1 MRQDRVPA
9 TAMSSERGF
18 VLVAVLWILM
28 ALSALAVIFSLY
40 LSGSARALSVNDTA
54 LRTEALVAAS
64 LELTTYQLLL
74 PDGDARPAQGSFH
87 FRMDNADILVA
98 FKSEAA
104 RIDLNFAPKDVLA
117 KLFAGFGANEAAA
130 QEYANRITGWRTR
143 PAPDAANDEEAL
155 YSAAG
160 LGYSPRQSLFTHVNE
175 LALVVGLAPAL
186 VDRALPFV
194 TVFNG
199 SSDIDPQIA
208 APEVIAA
215 LPGKTPANPND
226 VLGGPPAS
234 SNGGPPASSNNAP
247 VATADSSGPAQN
259 NAATAKSLAYRIE
272 TTINFN
278 DGRRAASEVVI
289 AIGDKDKEEPYRVL
303 SWQDDPE
310 PRVVLRKR
318 TGL

>member
-1 MRQDRVPA
+1 MRQDQVPA

-18 VLVAVLWILM
+18 VIVAVLWILM

-54 LRTEALVAAS
+54 LRTEALVSAS

-74 PDGDARPAQGSFH
+74 PGDAERPAQGSFH
-87 FRMDNADILVA
+87 FRMDNADIAVT

-117 KLFAGFGANEAAA
+117 KLFAEFGANEAAA
-130 QEYANRITGWRTR
+130 QEYADRIIGWRTR
-143 PAPDAANDEEAL
+143 PAPGATNDEEAL
-155 YSAAG
+155 YGAAG
-160 LGYSPRQSLFTHVNE
+160 LGYSPRQSLFIHVNE

-199 SSDIDPQIA
+199 SPGVDPKIA

-215 LPGKTPANPND
+215 LPGHTPANPND
-226 VLGGPPAS
+226 VLGERPALS
-234 SNGGPPASSNNAP
+234 SNASA
-247 VATADSSGPAQN
+247 ATADSSGPAPS
-259 NAATAKSLAYRIE
+259 NAATAKSSAYRIE

-289 AIGDKDKEEPYRVL
+289 AIGDKDKEDPYRVL
-303 SWQDDPE
+303 SWQDDLE

>member
-1 MRQDRVPA
+1 MRQDQVPA
-9 TAMSSERGF
+9 TAMSSKRGF
-18 VLVAVLWILM
+18 VIVAVLWILM
-28 ALSALAVIFSLY
+28 ASSALAVIFSLY

-54 LRTEALVAAS
+54 LRTEALVSAS

-74 PDGDARPAQGSFH
+74 PGDAERPAQGSFH
-87 FRMDNADILVA
+87 FRMDNADVVVA

-130 QEYANRITGWRTR
+130 QEYADRIIGWRTR
-143 PAPDAANDEEAL
+143 PAPGATNDEEAL
-155 YSAAG
+155 YGAAG
-160 LGYSPRQSLFTHVNE
+160 LGYSPRQSLFIHVNE

-199 SSDIDPQIA
+199 SPGVDPKIA

-215 LPGKTPANPND
+215 LPGHTPANQND
-226 VLGGPPAS
+226 VLGERPAL
-234 SNGGPPASSNNAP
+234 SNNASA
-247 VATADSSGPAQN
+247 ATADSSGPAPS
-259 NAATAKSLAYRIE
+259 NAATAKSSAYRIE

-289 AIGDKDKEEPYRVL
+289 AIGDKDKEDPYRVL
-303 SWQDDPE
+303 SWQDDLE

>member
-1 MRQDRVPA
+1 MRQDRAPV

-18 VLVAVLWILM
+18 VIIAVLWILM

-40 LSGSARALSVNDTA
+40 LSGSARALSVNDIA
-54 LRTEALVAAS
+54 LRTEALVSAS

-74 PDGDARPAQGSFH
+74 PGDDARPAQGSFH
-87 FRMDNADILVA
+87 FRMDNADVVVA

-117 KLFAGFGANEAAA
+117 KLFAEFGADEAVA
-130 QEYANRITGWRTR
+130 QEYADRIIGWRTR
-143 PAPDAANDEEAL
+143 PAPGATNNEEAL
-155 YSAAG
+155 YGAAG

-199 SSDIDPQIA
+199 SSDVDPKIA
-208 APEVIAA
+208 APVVIAA
-215 LPGKTPANPND
+215 LPGKASANPND
-226 VLGGPPAS
+226 ILGQQPPS
-234 SNGGPPASSNNAP
+234 TSNAP
-247 VATADSSGPAQN
+247 VATADSSGPAPS
-259 NAATAKSLAYRIE
+259 NATTAKSSAYRIE

-278 DGRRAASEVVI
+278 DGRRADSEVVI
-289 AIGDKDKEEPYRVL
+289 AIGDKDKEDPYRVL
-303 SWQDDPE
+303 SWQDDLE
-310 PRVVLRKR
+310 PRVVVRKR

>member
-1 MRQDRVPA
+1 VRRDQVSA

-18 VLVAVLWILM
+18 VIVAVLWILM

-74 PDGDARPAQGSFH
+74 QGDAERPVQGSFH
-87 FRMDNADILVA
+87 FRMDNADIVVA

-117 KLFAGFGANEAAA
+117 HLFAGFGADEAAA
-130 QEYANRITGWRTR
+130 QEYADRIIGWRTR
-143 PAPDAANDEEAL
+143 PAPGATNNEEAL

-160 LGYSPRQSLFTHVNE
+160 LGYSPRQSLFIHVNE

-199 SSDIDPQIA
+199 SPGVDPKIA
-208 APEVIAA
+208 AAEVIAA
-215 LPGKTPANPND
+215 LPGKASANPND
-226 VLGGPPAS
+226 VLGQQSP
-234 SNGGPPASSNNAP
+234 SSNNAP
-247 VATADSSGPAQN
+247 ANTADSSGPAPG
-259 NAATAKSLAYRIE
+259 NATTAKSSAYRVE

-289 AIGDKDKEEPYRVL
+289 AIGDKDKEDPYRVL
-303 SWQDDPE
+303 SWQDDLE

>member
-1 MRQDRVPA
+1 VRRDQVPA
-9 TAMSSERGF
+9 TATSSERGF
-18 VLVAVLWILM
+18 VIVAVLWILM

-74 PDGDARPAQGSFH
+74 PGDAERPAQGSFH
-87 FRMDNADILVA
+87 FRMDNAEIVVA

-130 QEYANRITGWRTR
+130 QEYADRIIGWRTR
-143 PAPDAANDEEAL
+143 PAPGATNNEEAL
-155 YSAAG
+155 YGAAG
-160 LGYSPRQSLFTHVNE
+160 LGYSPRQSPFTHVNE

-199 SSDIDPQIA
+199 SSDVDPKIA

-215 LPGKTPANPND
+215 LPGQMQANPND
-226 VLGGPPAS
+226 VLGERPAS
-234 SNGGPPASSNNAP
+234 PNNAP
-247 VATADSSGPAQN
+247 AATANSSGPAQS
-259 NAATAKSLAYRIE
+259 NATTAKSSAYRIE

-278 DGRRAASEVVI
+278 DGRRAASEVVV
-289 AIGDKDKEEPYRVL
+289 AIGDKDKEDPYRVL
-303 SWQDDPE
+303 SWQDDLE